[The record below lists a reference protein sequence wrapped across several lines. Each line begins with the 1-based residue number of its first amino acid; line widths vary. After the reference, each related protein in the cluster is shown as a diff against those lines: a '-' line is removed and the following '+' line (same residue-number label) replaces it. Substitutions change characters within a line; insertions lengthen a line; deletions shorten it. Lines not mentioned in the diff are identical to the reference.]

1 MERYGAA
8 LIVTEGVVLLQ
19 PVDVW
24 VKVKVREPAATP
36 VTTPALVTVAN
47 EGLLLAHV
55 PPLTGLNVIVD
66 PIHRLVEGV
75 LTVGNALIVTAD
87 VVLLQVVVVLVNVK
101 VTLPAATPVTTPALV
116 TVANEGL
123 LLTHVPPLI
132 GLNVIVDPAHKLEDG
147 TLTVGS
153 ALIVTA
159 DVVLL
164 QVVVVLV
171 NVKVTL
177 PAATPVT
184 TPALVTVA
192 NEGLLLTH

>member
-1 MERYGAA
+1 MIRRPPRSA
-8 LIVTEGVVLLQ
+8 LFPYTTLF
-19 PVDVW
+19 
-24 VKVKVREPAATP
+24 RSATP
-36 VTTPALVTVAN
+36 VATPALVTVA
-47 EGLLLAHV
+47 
-55 PPLTGLNVIVD
+55 
-66 PIHRLVEGV
+66 R
-75 LTVGNALIVTAD
+75 
-87 VVLLQVVVVLVNVK
+87 
-101 VTLPAATPVTTPALV
+101 
-116 TVANEGL
+116 EGL

-132 GLNVIVDPAHKLEDG
+132 GLNVIVNPIHKLDDG

-192 NEGLLLTH
+192 SEGLHLNNIRP